1 MRRLALACAV
11 ALTCVA
17 FATTAA
23 SAHNSDFVFPAKA
36 HPYGHSYTFWAKDW
50 TQWALGTPVPSNPFL
65 DPDKCGP
72 HVSPRVWYLAGSFD
86 GTVTAHC
93 TMPEHKALLISPA
106 GNFCSEA
113 THGVSS
119 AKQLTECALSGV
131 ADINS
136 VRVTVDGRRVARIN
150 RFFLISPKYGLHLQ
164 ADNLFGVPAQTT
176 PAVVVGDFVMIR
188 PLNEGKHTIVGFVKS
203 ETGFPSGFAKIVYHV
218 HVTD

>member
-1 MRRLALACAV
+1 MRRLAPACAL
-11 ALTCVA
+11 ALTFVA
-17 FATTAA
+17 FAATAA
-23 SAHNSDFVFPAKA
+23 SAHNSSFVFPAKS

-50 TQWALGTPVPSNPFL
+50 TQWALGTPVAINPFL
-65 DPDKCGP
+65 EPDNCGP
-72 HVSPRVWYLAGSFD
+72 HASPRVWYLAGSFD
-86 GTVTAHC
+86 GTVTANC
-93 TMPEHKALLISPA
+93 RLPEHKALLISPA
-106 GNFCSEA
+106 GNFCSKA

-119 AKQLTECALSGV
+119 QKQLTECALNGV
-131 ADINS
+131 EDIS
-136 VRVTVDGRRVARIN
+136 RVRVTVDGRRVARIN

-188 PLNEGKHTIVGFVKS
+188 PLYEGNHTIIGFVKS